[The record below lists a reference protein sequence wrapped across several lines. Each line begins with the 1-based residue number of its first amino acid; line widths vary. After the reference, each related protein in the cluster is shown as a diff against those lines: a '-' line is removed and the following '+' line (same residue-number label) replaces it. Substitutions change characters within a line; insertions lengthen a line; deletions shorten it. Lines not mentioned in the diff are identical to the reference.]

1 MDQLALGWSFRGLV
15 GKREKEGRER
25 RCCSRAGAAAKAD
38 WVQIVEGM
46 IQIWSGA
53 SAPAAYW
60 ETWDCMVARTEQNEN
75 CWDALSSCRGSREG
89 KPSRARTVFK
99 VSPYLAELHENTKL
113 GWGGW
118 VTYPVTLGQDT
129 HTHSLDLFTCALE
142 LEYGKCSIHSDT
154 TWESQN
160 DLNFQFWYS
169 THSYGSK
176 YEESEIGLC
185 GKGSVLTDNMGF
197 NNNTVSTPVRT
208 WVGHSLQPF
217 LHMSVFMRQRKNKKN
232 KNCNSKFLRRH
243 REPQQTRWRSVD
255 YLRKQSHCVERQVT
269 IISSQI
275 SCFNTINLQTEQWDK
290 SKHTLA
296 WSVVRLFWCL
306 MWTIILYIQCESSSN
321 LYVMEIISDISTSFF
336 LKWVNFLMPTVKT
349 QLQLSPLI
357 TVITTYVKAII
368 STNSI
373 YLDSYLTQAKLNHW
387 LSFNAG
393 ANNMWAAKC
402 IK

>member
-1 MDQLALGWSFRGLV
+1 MDQLALGWSFRSLI

-38 WVQIVEGM
+38 WVQIFEGM

-60 ETWDCMVARTEQNEN
+60 ETWDCMVAQTEQNEN
-75 CWDALSSCRGSREG
+75 GWDALSSCRGSREG

-99 VSPYLAELHENTKL
+99 VFPYLAELHENTKL

-142 LEYGKCSIHSDT
+142 LEYRKCSIHSDT

-160 DLNFQFWYS
+160 DPNIQFWCS

-176 YEESEIGLC
+176 YKESEIGLC
-185 GKGSVLTDNMGF
+185 GKGSVLTF
-197 NNNTVSTPVRT
+197 TRT
-208 WVGHSLQPF
+208 PF
-217 LHMSVFMRQRKNKKN
+217 LPRCGPGSDIASSRFCTCQCSCGKEKIKKI

-306 MWTIILYIQCESSSN
+306 MWTIILYIQRESSSN

-336 LKWVNFLMPTVKT
+336 LKWVNFLMPTVKI
-349 QLQLSPLI
+349 QR
-357 TVITTYVKAII
+357 
-368 STNSI
+368 
-373 YLDSYLTQAKLNHW
+373 
-387 LSFNAG
+387 
-393 ANNMWAAKC
+393 
-402 IK
+402 